1 MPSLAAFANDWRL
14 SLSSSVE
21 EDLVK
26 VVPRKLG
33 VKRVEAGLGEAG
45 YMVFVQFVR
54 RTAGRLFGSGSAA
67 AGTVAVVALVLHRV
81 GFLD

>member
-26 VVPRKLG
+26 VVLRKLG

-45 YMVFVQFVR
+45 YMVFVQFVMR
-54 RTAGRLFGSGSAA
+54 IAVGSGLAA
-67 AGTVAVVALVLHRV
+67 AEIVAVVALVLHRV
-81 GFLD
+81 GYLE